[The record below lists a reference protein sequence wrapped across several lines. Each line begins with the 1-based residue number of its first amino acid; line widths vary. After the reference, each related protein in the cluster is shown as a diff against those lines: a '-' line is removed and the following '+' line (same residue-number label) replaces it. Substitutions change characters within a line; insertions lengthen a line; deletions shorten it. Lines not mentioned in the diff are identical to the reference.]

1 MLAAQLNHILA
12 DFYLVLADGT
22 LLAGFLHLAM
32 HQLLDFFLTQALGHL
47 ADLVSEFQQ
56 LLSSQ

>member
-1 MLAAQLNHILA
+1 MLAAQLNHVLADFHLILA
-12 DFYLVLADGT
+12 DGA

-32 HQLLDFFLTQALGHL
+32 HQLLDFFLTQTLGHL

-56 LLSSQ
+56 LLSNQ